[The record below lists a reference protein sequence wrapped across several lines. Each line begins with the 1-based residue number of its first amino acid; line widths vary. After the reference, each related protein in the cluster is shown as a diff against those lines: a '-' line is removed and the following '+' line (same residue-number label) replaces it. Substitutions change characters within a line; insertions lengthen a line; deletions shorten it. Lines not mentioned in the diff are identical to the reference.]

1 MPRLLVLWDVD
12 HTLINAGGAGLELY
26 RIAFAEMFGGEMPE
40 PGSMAGRTERA
51 IVLKVLTL
59 AGLPEPR
66 GKIAAFHAVM
76 AAHAPEVAGL
86 IREHG
91 IVLPGAAEALAAL
104 AMIGTADGVTSA
116 GDGAGDG
123 ITGDGDGAGGDEH
136 CARPVVQAL
145 LTGNIRPLA
154 EVKLRALGLT
164 GHLDLDVG
172 TYGDA
177 HEVRSE
183 LVGPARRRAALAY
196 GADFSG
202 EATVL
207 VGDTPLDVEAALVTG
222 ARAVAVAT
230 GYFSV
235 AELTAAGA
243 HVVLPDLTD
252 TERVL
257 GAVLGTS

>member
-1 MPRLLVLWDVD
+1 VPRLLVLWDVD
-12 HTLINAGGAGLELY
+12 HTLVNAGGGGLELY
-26 RIAFAEMFGGEMPE
+26 RIAFAELFGGEMPV

-51 IVLKVLTL
+51 IALEVLTL

-66 GKIAAFHAVM
+66 GKVAAFHAVM
-76 AAHAPEVAGL
+76 AAHAPEVADL

-91 IVLPGAAEALAAL
+91 TVLPGAAEALAAL
-104 AMIGTADGVTSA
+104 AMIGTGDGGASA
-116 GDGAGDG
+116 GGAGAG
-123 ITGDGDGAGGDEH
+123 GAGGDGH
-136 CARPVVQAL
+136 CGRPVVQAL
-145 LTGNIRPLA
+145 LTGNIRRLA
-154 EVKLRALGLT
+154 EVKLGALGLT
-164 GHLDLDVG
+164 EHLDLDVG

-196 GADFSG
+196 GGDFSG

-257 GAVLGTS
+257 TAVLGTSQSPVA

>member
-1 MPRLLVLWDVD
+1 VPRLLVLWDVD
-12 HTLINAGGAGLELY
+12 HTLINAGGGGLELY
-26 RIAFAEMFGGEMPE
+26 RIAFAELFGGEMPV
-40 PGSMAGRTERA
+40 PASMAGRTESA
-51 IVLKVLTL
+51 IVLEVLTL

-66 GKIAAFHAVM
+66 SKIAAFHAVM
-76 AAHAPEVAGL
+76 AAHAPEVAHL

-91 IVLPGAAEALAAL
+91 IALPGAADALAAL
-104 AMIGTADGVTSA
+104 AMAGTGAAS
-116 GDGAGDG
+116 DGAA
-123 ITGDGDGAGGDEH
+123 GAGGSAGSGSASGDGH
-136 CARPVVQAL
+136 FAGLVVQAL

-154 EVKLRALGLT
+154 EVKLGALGLT

-172 TYGDA
+172 AYGDA
-177 HEVRSE
+177 HEVRAE

-196 GADFSG
+196 GGDFSG
-202 EATVL
+202 KATVI

-252 TERVL
+252 TGRVL
-257 GAVLGTS
+257 AAVLGTS

>member
-1 MPRLLVLWDVD
+1 VPRLLVLWDVD

-104 AMIGTADGVTSA
+104 AMIGTADGIA
-116 GDGAGDG
+116 GA
-123 ITGDGDGAGGDEH
+123 GDGAGGDEH

>member
-1 MPRLLVLWDVD
+1 VPRLLVLWDVD
-12 HTLINAGGAGLELY
+12 HTLINAGGVGLELY
-26 RIAFAEMFGGEMPE
+26 RIAFAELFGGEMPV
-40 PGSMAGRTERA
+40 PASMAGRTERA
-51 IVLKVLTL
+51 IVLEVLTL

-66 GKIAAFHAVM
+66 GKVAAFHAIM
-76 AAHAPEVAGL
+76 AAHAPEVADL

-91 IVLPGAAEALAAL
+91 TALPGAAEALAAL
-104 AMIGTADGVTSA
+104 AMAGTG
-116 GDGAGDG
+116 GAN
-123 ITGDGDGAGGDEH
+123 GDEH
-136 CARPVVQAL
+136 FAGLVVQAL

-154 EVKLRALGLT
+154 EVKLGALGLT
-164 GHLDLDVG
+164 EHLDLDVG

-177 HEVRSE
+177 HEVRAE
-183 LVGPARRRAALAY
+183 LVGPARRRAAQAY

-202 EATVL
+202 EATVI

-252 TERVL
+252 TGRVL
-257 GAVLGTS
+257 AAVLPRPGS

>member
-1 MPRLLVLWDVD
+1 VPRLLVLWDVD
-12 HTLINAGGAGLELY
+12 HTLINAGGGGLELY
-26 RIAFAEMFGGEMPE
+26 RIAFAELFGGEMPV

-51 IVLKVLTL
+51 IALEVLTL
-59 AGLPEPR
+59 AGLPEPS
-66 GKIAAFHAVM
+66 GKVAAFHAVM
-76 AAHAPEVAGL
+76 AAHAPEVSEL
-86 IREHG
+86 IRARG

-104 AMIGTADGVTSA
+104 AMAGAGAGGGAGAGAGGGGAA
-116 GDGAGDG
+116 GDGGQA
-123 ITGDGDGAGGDEH
+123 
-136 CARPVVQAL
+136 VVQAL
-145 LTGNIRPLA
+145 LTGNIRALA
-154 EVKLRALGLT
+154 EVKLGALGLT

-177 HEVRSE
+177 HEVRAE

-196 GADFSG
+196 GGDFSG

-252 TERVL
+252 TSRVL
-257 GAVLGTS
+257 RAVLGTSQSPAA

>member
-26 RIAFAEMFGGEMPE
+26 RIAFAELFGGEMPV
-40 PGSMAGRTERA
+40 PASMAGRTERA
-51 IVLKVLTL
+51 IVLEVLTL

-66 GKIAAFHAVM
+66 GKVAAFHAIM
-76 AAHAPEVAGL
+76 AAHAPEVADL

-91 IVLPGAAEALAAL
+91 TALPGAAEALAAL
-104 AMIGTADGVTSA
+104 AMA
-116 GDGAGDG
+116 G
-123 ITGDGDGAGGDEH
+123 TGDANGDEH
-136 CARPVVQAL
+136 FAGLVVQAL

-154 EVKLRALGLT
+154 EVKLGALGLT
-164 GHLDLDVG
+164 EHLDLDVG

-177 HEVRSE
+177 HEVRAE
-183 LVGPARRRAALAY
+183 LVGPARRRAAQAY

-202 EATVL
+202 EATII

-252 TERVL
+252 TGRVL
-257 GAVLGTS
+257 AAVLPRPGS

>member
-12 HTLINAGGAGLELY
+12 HTLINAGGGGLELY
-26 RIAFAEMFGGEMPE
+26 RIAFAELFGGEMPV

-51 IVLKVLTL
+51 IALEVLTL
-59 AGLPEPR
+59 AGLPEPS
-66 GKIAAFHAVM
+66 GKVAAFHAVM
-76 AAHAPEVAGL
+76 AAHAPEVSEL
-86 IREHG
+86 IRARG

-104 AMIGTADGVTSA
+104 AMAGAGGGAA
-116 GDGAGDG
+116 GDGGQ
-123 ITGDGDGAGGDEH
+123 
-136 CARPVVQAL
+136 PVVQAL
-145 LTGNIRPLA
+145 LTGNIRALA
-154 EVKLRALGLT
+154 EVKLGALGLT

-177 HEVRSE
+177 HEVRAE

-196 GADFSG
+196 GGDFSG

-252 TERVL
+252 TSRVL
-257 GAVLGTS
+257 RAVLGTSQSPAA

>member
-1 MPRLLVLWDVD
+1 VPRLLVLWDVD

-26 RIAFAEMFGGEMPE
+26 RIAFAELFGGEMPV
-40 PGSMAGRTERA
+40 PASMAGRTERA
-51 IVLKVLTL
+51 IVLEVLTL

-66 GKIAAFHAVM
+66 GKIAAFHAIM
-76 AAHAPEVAGL
+76 AAHAPEVADL

-91 IVLPGAAEALAAL
+91 TALPGAAEALAAL
-104 AMIGTADGVTSA
+104 AMAGTAGTVAGSAGGVGGGGGGHAA
-116 GDGAGDG
+116 GDG
-123 ITGDGDGAGGDEH
+123 H
-136 CARPVVQAL
+136 FARPVVQAL
-145 LTGNIRPLA
+145 LTGNLRPLA
-154 EVKLRALGLT
+154 EVKLGALGLT
-164 GHLDLDVG
+164 EHLDLDVG

-177 HEVRSE
+177 HEVRAE

-196 GADFSG
+196 GGDFSG
-202 EATVL
+202 EATVI

-235 AELTAAGA
+235 ADLTAAGA

-252 TERVL
+252 TGRVL
-257 GAVLGTS
+257 AAILGPS

>member
-26 RIAFAEMFGGEMPE
+26 RIAFAELFGGEMPV
-40 PGSMAGRTERA
+40 PASMAGRTERA
-51 IVLKVLTL
+51 IVLEVLTL

-66 GKIAAFHAVM
+66 GKVAAFHAIM
-76 AAHAPEVAGL
+76 AAHAPEVADL

-91 IVLPGAAEALAAL
+91 TALPGAAEALAAL
-104 AMIGTADGVTSA
+104 AMA
-116 GDGAGDG
+116 G
-123 ITGDGDGAGGDEH
+123 TGDANGDEH
-136 CARPVVQAL
+136 FAGLVVQAL

-154 EVKLRALGLT
+154 EVKLGALGLT
-164 GHLDLDVG
+164 EHLDLDVG

-177 HEVRSE
+177 HEVRAE
-183 LVGPARRRAALAY
+183 LVGPARRRAAQAY

-202 EATVL
+202 EATVI

-252 TERVL
+252 TGRVL
-257 GAVLGTS
+257 AAVLPRPGS

>member
-12 HTLINAGGAGLELY
+12 HTLINAGGVGLELY
-26 RIAFAEMFGGEMPE
+26 RIAFAELFGGEMPV
-40 PGSMAGRTERA
+40 PASMAGRTERA
-51 IVLKVLTL
+51 IVLEVLTL

-66 GKIAAFHAVM
+66 GKVAAFHAIM
-76 AAHAPEVAGL
+76 AAHAPEVADL

-91 IVLPGAAEALAAL
+91 TALPGAAEALAAL
-104 AMIGTADGVTSA
+104 AMAGTG
-116 GDGAGDG
+116 GAN
-123 ITGDGDGAGGDEH
+123 GDEH
-136 CARPVVQAL
+136 FAGLVVQAL

-154 EVKLRALGLT
+154 EVKLGALGLT
-164 GHLDLDVG
+164 EHLDLDVG

-177 HEVRSE
+177 HEVRAE
-183 LVGPARRRAALAY
+183 LVGPARRRAAQAY

-202 EATVL
+202 EATVI

-252 TERVL
+252 TGRVL
-257 GAVLGTS
+257 AAVLPRPGS

>member
-12 HTLINAGGAGLELY
+12 HTLINAGGGGLELY
-26 RIAFAEMFGGEMPE
+26 RIAFAELFGGEMPE

-59 AGLPEPR
+59 AGVPEPR

-76 AAHAPEVAGL
+76 AAHAPEVADL

-104 AMIGTADGVTSA
+104 AMMGTSDGVAGA
-116 GDGAGDG
+116 GDGAGG
-123 ITGDGDGAGGDEH
+123 GAGAGAAGGDGH
-136 CARPVVQAL
+136 FARPVVQGL
-145 LTGNIRPLA
+145 LTGNIRALA
-154 EVKLRALGLT
+154 EVKLGALGLT
-164 GHLDLDVG
+164 EHLDLDVG

-177 HEVRSE
+177 HEVRAE

-196 GADFSG
+196 GGDFSG

-235 AELTAAGA
+235 PELTAAGA

-252 TERVL
+252 TGRVL
-257 GAVLGTS
+257 AAILPQPGA